1 MRGSDY
7 LYGSIFAAAG
17 PITFFVMDRVSPSQ
31 VGKGGFA
38 GPMRLMGAVG
48 LTAGFLL
55 AYSRSIS
62 TFRSPITSRVLFL
75 PASQHGSY

>member
-7 LYGSIFAAAG
+7 LAGTAFAAAG
-17 PITFFVMDRVSPSQ
+17 PVAFLVMDRVSPSQ
-31 VGKGGFA
+31 IGKGGFA
-38 GPMRLMGAVG
+38 GPMRLMSAVG

-62 TFRSPITSRVLFL
+62 T
-75 PASQHGSY
+75 